1 MAGKRKYFFIWSLFW
16 PLFLWLSQGETRATD
31 LPLNFSAK
39 IGSAS
44 RARGEDWRNA
54 RQRHF
59 ALYRLAVPLDWNR
72 DAEEEAGPIEKLD
85 FLRVQEWPDFEEIS
99 LAFGYVRDE
108 KFLTDPTQIP
118 FFSRR
123 STWLY
128 PDDGCFARAALM
140 KNLMKIKGYSQP
152 NRVFIFGNLS
162 VKSPNS
168 LTGEVS
174 WWYHTAPVAR
184 VRNQVYVFDPSID
197 PQHPI
202 LLQDWANRQTDD
214 LNSIKMAFCAP
225 DTYMPFSPCEY
236 PQVGEDIRAE
246 GDISY
251 FLDLEWRRQL
261 ELGRDPVKILGDN
274 PPW

>member
-1 MAGKRKYFFIWSLFW
+1 MTGKRTYFFIWGLFW
-16 PLFLWLSQGETRATD
+16 PLFLWLSQGETRAAD
-31 LPLNFSAK
+31 LPQNFSAK

-44 RARGEDWRNA
+44 RARGENWRNA
-54 RQRHF
+54 RERHF
-59 ALYRLAVPLDWNR
+59 ALYRLAVPSDWSR
-72 DAEEEAGPIEKLD
+72 DAEGEAGPIEKLD
-85 FLRVQEWPDFEEIS
+85 ILRVQEWPDFEEIS
-99 LAFGYVRDE
+99 HAFAYVRDE
-108 KFLTDPTQIP
+108 KFLTDPMQIP

-168 LTGEVS
+168 LDGEVS

-202 LLQDWANRQTDD
+202 LLQDWANRQ
-214 LNSIKMAFCAP
+214 K
-225 DTYMPFSPCEY
+225 
-236 PQVGEDIRAE
+236 
-246 GDISY
+246 
-251 FLDLEWRRQL
+251 
-261 ELGRDPVKILGDN
+261 
-274 PPW
+274 